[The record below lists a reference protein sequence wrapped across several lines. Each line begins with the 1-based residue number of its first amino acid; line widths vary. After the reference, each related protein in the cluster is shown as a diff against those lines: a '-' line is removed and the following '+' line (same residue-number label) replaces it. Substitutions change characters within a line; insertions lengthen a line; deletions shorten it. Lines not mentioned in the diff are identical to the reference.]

1 MAYNQNP
8 LPEAAQNATVNLQI
22 KVAEWRAKA
31 RAGTLTQEEMKQAI
45 QVLRAGRS
53 LIAAATG
60 GSKTNRVAKT
70 AKPSG
75 DDLLAELDG
84 L

>member
-1 MAYNQNP
+1 MSNP
-8 LPEAAQNATVNLQI
+8 QLDLQM
-22 KVAEWRAKA
+22 KVEEWRRKA
-31 RAGTLTQEEMKQAI
+31 REGTLTLEETREAI
-45 QVLRAGRS
+45 KVLRAGRS

-60 GSKTNRVAKT
+60 GSKTNAKAKA

-75 DDLLAELDG
+75 DDLLSELEG

>member
-1 MAYNQNP
+1 MTNP
-8 LPEAAQNATVNLQI
+8 QLDLQM
-22 KVAEWRAKA
+22 KVEEWRRKA
-31 RAGTLTQEEMKQAI
+31 REGTLTLEETRDAI
-45 QVLRAGRS
+45 KVLRAGRS

-60 GSKTNRVAKT
+60 GSKTNRAAKA

-75 DDLLAELDG
+75 DDLLSELEG

>member
-1 MAYNQNP
+1 MTTA
-8 LPEAAQNATVNLQI
+8 LDLQL

-31 RAGTLTQEEMKQAI
+31 RAGTLSLEETRDAI
-45 QVLRAGRS
+45 HTLRAGRA

-60 GSKTNRVAKT
+60 GTKTKAAAKAKASKPDA
-70 AKPSG
+70 
-75 DDLLAELDG
+75 DDLLSELEG

>member
-1 MAYNQNP
+1 MQNP
-8 LPEAAQNATVNLQI
+8 ALDLQM

-31 RAGTLTQEEMKQAI
+31 RAGTLTQEETREAI

-60 GSKTNRVAKT
+60 GTKTKAAAKSKA
-70 AKPSG
+70 AKPDA
-75 DDLLAELDG
+75 DDLLSQLEG

>member
-1 MAYNQNP
+1 MSDS
-8 LPEAAQNATVNLQI
+8 LDLQL

-31 RAGTLTQEEMKQAI
+31 RAGTLTLDETREAI
-45 QVLRAGRS
+45 KVLRAGRS
-53 LIAAATG
+53 LVAPATG
-60 GSKTNRVAKT
+60 GSKTNKAAKA

-75 DDLLAELDG
+75 DDLLSELEG

>member
-1 MAYNQNP
+1 MSNP
-8 LPEAAQNATVNLQI
+8 QLDLQM
-22 KVAEWRAKA
+22 KVEEWRRKA
-31 RAGTLTQEEMKQAI
+31 REGTLTIEETREAI
-45 QVLRAGRS
+45 KVLRAGRS

-60 GSKTNRVAKT
+60 GSKTNRAAKA

-75 DDLLAELDG
+75 DDLLSELEG

>member
-1 MAYNQNP
+1 MSDS
-8 LPEAAQNATVNLQI
+8 LDLQL

-31 RAGTLTQEEMKQAI
+31 RAGTLSLEETREAI
-45 QVLRAGRS
+45 KYLRAGRA
-53 LIAAATG
+53 LVAPATG
-60 GSKTNRVAKT
+60 GSKTNKTAKT

-75 DDLLAELDG
+75 DDLLSELEG

>member
-1 MAYNQNP
+1 MTTP
-8 LPEAAQNATVNLQI
+8 LDISL

-31 RAGTLTQEEMKQAI
+31 RAGTLTLEETREAI
-45 QVLRAGRS
+45 QYLRQGRALVS
-53 LIAAATG
+53 TATG
-60 GSKTNRVAKT
+60 GSKTNAKAKA

-75 DDLLAELDG
+75 DDLLSELEG

>member
-1 MAYNQNP
+1 MTLNP
-8 LPEAAQNATVNLQI
+8 QLDLQL
-22 KVAEWRAKA
+22 KVAEWRRKA
-31 RAGTLTQEEMKQAI
+31 REGTLSLEETREAI
-45 QVLRAGRS
+45 TALRAGRS

-60 GSKTNRVAKT
+60 GSKTKAASKAK

-75 DDLLAELDG
+75 DDLLSELEG

>member
-1 MAYNQNP
+1 MSDS
-8 LPEAAQNATVNLQI
+8 LDLQL

-31 RAGTLTQEEMKQAI
+31 RAGTLSLEETREAI
-45 QVLRAGRS
+45 KYLRAGRA
-53 LIAAATG
+53 LVAPATG
-60 GSKTNRVAKT
+60 GSKTNKTAAAKA

-75 DDLLAELDG
+75 DDLLSELEG

>member
-1 MAYNQNP
+1 MTDP
-8 LPEAAQNATVNLQI
+8 ILNLQI

-31 RAGTLTQEEMKQAI
+31 RAGTLTLEEIREAVK
-45 QVLRAGRS
+45 VLRGGRA
-53 LIAAATG
+53 LIAQATG
-60 GSKTNRVAKT
+60 GSKTNRTAKA

-75 DDLLAELDG
+75 DDLLSELEG